1 MMLRYIN
8 LSVIVEFDEHPII
21 ETGGIALGVGHSIC
35 PIMKKSPMNNPSNI
49 LQVKQSLLFSII

>member
-21 ETGGIALGVGHSIC
+21 ETGGIALGVGHTIC
-35 PIMKKSPMNNPSNI
+35 PIMKKSPMNNPSII
-49 LQVKQSLLFSII
+49 LQLSSLFCFQ